1 MRDGSKGQ
9 GELLVVKGGV
19 EGRLQDVGT
28 SPKLASSPSFKR
40 LFDAAPALISIHE
53 GPEHVY
59 IYTNPAHDRVVRSR
73 PLLGVDFR
81 TAFPELEGLG
91 NIDTFNEVFR
101 TGVATEVPQ
110 AEVVIEF
117 GPENKVRRH
126 FRQIVQPW
134 HDEAGEIAGVMN
146 FSFDVTEQVEARMRA
161 EDSERHMSYALKASG
176 SVGTFHW
183 DTKSDLMTVDE
194 AFVIAF
200 GFSKFQPRE
209 KLPLKAFTDVIH
221 PEDRERVLI
230 AIQHAVDTGEHYEE
244 QYRTLDEEGVVRHI
258 LAQGKCVRDAKGEPD
273 RFTGVI
279 IDTTRQRQADEVLR
293 ESEARLRSIFT
304 SIDKG
309 YCLAEIMLDE
319 CGDPVDYRFLE
330 VNPLFEQMTGLKD
343 AAGRTA
349 LELVPELEKKW
360 VETYARAALQGET
373 LRFEETSDVM
383 GRHFDVFAMP
393 TQSRGRFVIVFK
405 DITEQK
411 RTEDA
416 LRQSEAQFRSIT
428 EAMPQ
433 MVWATRPDGHHD
445 FFNARWYEF
454 TGVPEGSTD
463 GAGWNDIFHP
473 EDQER
478 AMRKWQHC
486 LSSGN
491 IYDIEYRLRHH
502 SGAYRWVLGRAQP
515 VRDSDGTIV
524 RWLGTCTDIHEI
536 KLADEQRE
544 LMLGEMN
551 HRVKNMLSMVH
562 AMVSQTLRQ
571 AENLKD
577 ASTSIQSR
585 IGNMAQAHDRLI
597 NSKWSE
603 TRILAVVEAALAP
616 HRSGNGRFTLEGP
629 DIPIGSKQALALT
642 MALHELAT
650 NATKYGALSTEDGRV
665 NIRWG
670 VDKTGD
676 DETFNFS
683 WVESDGPP
691 VTTPQRR
698 GFGSRMIEQALAGY
712 FNGHAELNYHLEG
725 LSFDLKA
732 PFSGLKV

>member
-1 MRDGSKGQ
+1 MVKDGVGS
-9 GELLVVKGGV
+9 
-19 EGRLQDVGT
+19 RLQEVGT
-28 SPKLASSPSFKR
+28 PRKLAASPPFKR

-53 GPEHVY
+53 GSKHVY
-59 IYTNPAHDRVVRSR
+59 IYTNPAHDRFVRSR
-73 PLLGVDFR
+73 PLMGIDFR

-91 NIDTFNEVFR
+91 FFETFDEVFR
-101 TGVATEVPQ
+101 TGVAIEIPQ
-110 AEVVIEF
+110 AEVVIDL
-117 GPENKVRRH
+117 GPDGKMRRH
-126 FRQIVQPW
+126 FRQVVQPW
-134 HDEAGEIAGVMN
+134 HDEAGEIAGVMT

-194 AFVIAF
+194 AFVIVF
-200 GFSKFQPRE
+200 GFSRFHSRD

-221 PEDRERVLI
+221 PEDRDRILA
-230 AIQHAVDTGEHYEE
+230 AIQHAVDTGGHYEE
-244 QYRTLDEEGVVRHI
+244 QYRTLDEQGVVRHI
-258 LAQGKCVRDAKGEPD
+258 LAQGRCVRDAKGEPD

-309 YCLAEIMLDE
+309 YCLAEMILDG

-349 LELVPELEKKW
+349 LELVPELERKW
-360 VETYARAALQGET
+360 VETYARAALKGET

-393 TQSRGRFVIVFK
+393 TPPHGRFVIVFK

-411 RTEDA
+411 RTQDA
-416 LRQSEAQFRSIT
+416 LSRSEAQFRSIT

-433 MVWATRPDGHHD
+433 MVWATRPDGYHD

-454 TGVPEGSTD
+454 TGVPDGSTD
-463 GAGWNDIFHP
+463 GTGWNGIFHP
-473 EDQER
+473 DDQER
-478 AMRKWQHC
+478 ASARWQHS
-486 LSSGN
+486 LSTGEL
-491 IYDIEYRLRHH
+491 YEIEYRLRHH

-515 VRDSDGTIV
+515 VRNSKGTIV

-536 KLADEQRE
+536 KLADEQRQ

-551 HRVKNMLSMVH
+551 HRVKNTLSMVH
-562 AMVSQTLRQ
+562 AMVSQTLRH
-571 AENLKD
+571 AENLQD
-577 ASTSIQSR
+577 ASRSLQSR

-597 NSKWSE
+597 NSKWTE
-603 TRILAVVEAALAP
+603 TRIRAVVEAALAP
-616 HRSGNGRFTLEGP
+616 HRTGNGRFTLDGP

-650 NATKYGALSTEDGRV
+650 NATKYGALSTEGGRV
-665 NIRWG
+665 SVRWCTG
-670 VDKTGD
+670 KTGRE
-676 DETFNFS
+676 ETFNFG
-683 WVESDGPP
+683 WIESGGPP
-691 VTTPQRR
+691 VTPPQRC

-712 FNGHAELNYHLEG
+712 FNGTAELAYDAAG
-725 LSFDLKA
+725 LSFELKA
-732 PFSGLKV
+732 PLGGATV